1 MIKSIII
8 LFLYLTSLGVLA
20 SAFYLQSL
28 KHEFVISEPQIF
40 LLHAE
45 DRASAF
51 MWKDY
56 LNHNIETVKV
66 SSDVLELSLKD
77 IPQDNVA
84 EILKRLQEVKYALV
98 HNVKL
103 SGDKENQSFRIKAVL
118 TFPQILKLDD

>member
-1 MIKSIII
+1 MIKSVTT

-28 KHEFVISEPQIF
+28 KHEFVISEPQVF
-40 LLHAE
+40 LLQAD
-45 DRASAF
+45 DRTSAI

-66 SSDVLELSLKD
+66 SPDVLELNLID
-77 IPQDNVA
+77 IPQGNVA

-103 SGDKENQSFRIKAVL
+103 SGDKGNQSFRIKAIL
-118 TFPQILKLDD
+118 TFHQILKFK